1 LSFNNLPGSPEN
13 SHCRASLTQDALLG
27 KRKIL
32 LVQHSITPGRMN
44 TNNIIRWV
52 KPFTSLK
59 LTVFCLVSAMVLVL
73 VGTLDQVNIGVYEA
87 ENRYF
92 KSFFLYFTPPGTALK
107 VPWFPGGYLVGGL
120 LLLNLIAAH
129 LARFRIS
136 WKKAGILVLHSG
148 VILLLLGQLFTSLFQ
163 VESQIRLNP
172 GETKNYSVSYYHDEL
187 ALIDTSAPDF
197 DQVIS
202 ISDAQLYKGSKIPL
216 PVDSLEVKI
225 DEYFANS
232 ALLPPDQLPFSN
244 YPHLQIGPMAVS
256 IRQDRTYKE
265 DERNMPA
272 AMVSVW
278 QGAAK
283 VGSWNLAAGFP
294 RPARFGVGGKSYQIV
309 LRPKRFYKPFA
320 IQLVQFSH
328 DRYAGTDIP
337 KNFSSRV
344 RLVDLS
350 RHEDRETL
358 IYMNHPLR
366 YQGLTFY
373 QSGFENNDKTTI
385 LQVVQNPSWLVPY
398 VSCALIAFGML
409 LQFGMH
415 LISFIKRRVIS

>member
-1 LSFNNLPGSPEN
+1 MINN
-13 SHCRASLTQDALLG
+13 
-27 KRKIL
+27 
-32 LVQHSITPGRMN
+32 
-44 TNNIIRWV
+44 WV
-52 KPFTSLK
+52 KPLTSLK
-59 LTVFCLVSAMVLVL
+59 LTVFCLGCAMILVFL
-73 VGTLDQVNIGVYEA
+73 GTLDQVNIGVYEA

-92 KSFFLYFTPPGTALK
+92 KSFFLYFTLPGTTLRL
-107 VPWFPGGYLVGGL
+107 PWFPSGYLVGGL
-120 LLLNLIAAH
+120 LLVNLIAAH
-129 LARFRIS
+129 LARFKFT
-136 WKKAGILVLHSG
+136 WKKAGIMVLHSG

-163 VESQIRLNP
+163 VESQMRLDQ
-172 GETKNYSVSYYHDEL
+172 GETKNYSLSYYHDEL
-187 ALIDTSAPDF
+187 ALIDTSPSDS

-202 ISDAQLYKGSKIPL
+202 IPDSQLYKGHKIVL
-216 PVDSLEVKI
+216 PVDSLEVGI
-225 DEYFANS
+225 DEYFINS
-232 ALLPPDQLPFSN
+232 ALLRPDQLPSSN
-244 YPHLQIGPMAVS
+244 NPHLQIGPMAVS
-256 IRQDRTYKE
+256 VQTERTYKE
-265 DERNMPA
+265 NERNMPTA
-272 AMVSVW
+272 AVSVW
-278 QGAAK
+278 QSGIH

-294 RPARFGVGGKSYQIV
+294 RPARFRVGEKSYQIV

-344 RLVDLS
+344 RLVDSS

-385 LQVVQNPSWLVPY
+385 LQVVQNPSWLIPY